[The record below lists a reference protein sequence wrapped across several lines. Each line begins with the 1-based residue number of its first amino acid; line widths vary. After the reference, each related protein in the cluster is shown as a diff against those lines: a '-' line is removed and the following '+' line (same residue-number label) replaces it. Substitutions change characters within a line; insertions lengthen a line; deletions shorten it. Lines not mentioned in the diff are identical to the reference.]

1 MLVDISSPKQTI
13 MPNSLLALEI
23 EDDNLRDDVC
33 IWFLLHPAF
42 FGPLEEGD
50 GVIVYNVR
58 Y

>member
-1 MLVDISSPKQTI
+1 

-33 IWFLLHPAF
+33 IWFLQHPAF

-58 Y
+58 YWK